1 MTNKSKSQTARFV
14 SILAALAGWTLLQSG
29 ASVRAQ
35 EAGEATALPP
45 VLVTGSYI
53 PTAETVGPA
62 PVETIGAAEIERT
75 GAQDVL
81 ALVKKLS
88 TGFSGN
94 ANTGQEV
101 NNGGTGESYVALR
114 NLQTLVLINGHRLGN
129 SSFSNGQLV
138 DLNTIPLAAI
148 ERIEILKDGA
158 SALYG
163 SEAVGG
169 VVNII
174 TKKNFSGVEISGRYG
189 FATGKGTF
197 SERRASL
204 VGGLTTDNASF
215 TAAAQWYERDPLKT
229 TQRRNIA
236 GLSAAEL
243 EAKNIDPFSVSYLSP
258 SFNGKVQDTTG
269 SYVLRSHPLLQ
280 EFAPLGFTI
289 PTRHS
294 HRQESPTAL
303 AVIRCFLAQRRSETT
318 TTIPSGARPTGKRC

>member
-1 MTNKSKSQTARFV
+1 MTKEQTTKATRFV
-14 SILAALAGWTLLQSG
+14 SKLGALAGLALFQSG
-29 ASVRAQ
+29 ASAQAQ

-45 VLVTGSYI
+45 VIVTGSYI
-53 PTAETVGPA
+53 PTAETVGPT

-94 ANTGQEV
+94 GNTGQEI
-101 NNGGTGESYVALR
+101 NNGGTGESYIALR

-129 SSFSNGQLV
+129 SSFSSGQLV

-174 TKKNFSGVEISGRYG
+174 TKKNFSGVEVSGRYG

-197 SERRASL
+197 TEQRASL
-204 VGGLTTDNASF
+204 VGGLATDNASF
-215 TAAAQWYERDPLKT
+215 TAA
-229 TQRRNIA
+229 TQ
-236 GLSAAEL
+236 
-243 EAKNIDPFSVSYLSP
+243 
-258 SFNGKVQDTTG
+258 
-269 SYVLRSHPLLQ
+269 
-280 EFAPLGFTI
+280 
-289 PTRHS
+289 
-294 HRQESPTAL
+294 
-303 AVIRCFLAQRRSETT
+303 
-318 TTIPSGARPTGKRC
+318 